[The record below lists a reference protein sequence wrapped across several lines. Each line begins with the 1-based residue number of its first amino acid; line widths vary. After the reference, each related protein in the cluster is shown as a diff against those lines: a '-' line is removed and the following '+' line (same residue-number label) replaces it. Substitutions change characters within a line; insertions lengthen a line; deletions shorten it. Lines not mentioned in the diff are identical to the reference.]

1 MFGPDDTIA
10 GLGADGGIL
19 VALVVALLLGLRHA
33 TDPDHLTAV
42 STLVMSEDERGPR
55 RAGLL
60 GAAWGAG
67 HAAALFALGLPIVLF
82 GSYLPGWLQSA
93 FEVAIGVVI
102 VALGVRLLVRW
113 RRGYFHVHPH
123 EHGDG
128 VVHAHPH
135 VHEEPTHGAHEH
147 RHAEALGRSPRAA
160 FGIGLMHGAGGSAG
174 VGVLLVAAVSDTA
187 AGLAALAVLAL
198 GTALSMATVSCAFG
212 YALAREPLVRRFE
225 QLAPALGSLSIAF
238 GLWYGLA
245 ALSAV
250 PYAF

>member
-1 MFGPDDTIA
+1 MFGLDQTIA
-10 GLGADGGIL
+10 DLGAQGGIV
-19 VALVVALLLGLRHA
+19 VALIVALLLGLRHA

-82 GSYLPGWLQSA
+82 GAYLPGWVQSA
-93 FEVAIGVVI
+93 FEVAIALVI
-102 VALGVRLLVRW
+102 VALGARLLLRW
-113 RRGYFHVHPH
+113 RRGWFHVHAH

-135 VHEEPTHGAHEH
+135 VHESRDHGAHEH

-160 FGIGLMHGAGGSAG
+160 FGIGLVHGAGGSAG
-174 VGVLLVAAVSDTA
+174 VGVLLVAAVPGAT
-187 AGLAALAVLAL
+187 AGLAALTVLAL
-198 GTALSMATVSCAFG
+198 GTALSMATVSSAFG
-212 YALAREPLVRRFE
+212 YALARGPLLRRFE
-225 QLAPALGSLSIAF
+225 QAAPALGTLSIAF

-245 ALSAV
+245 ALTAL